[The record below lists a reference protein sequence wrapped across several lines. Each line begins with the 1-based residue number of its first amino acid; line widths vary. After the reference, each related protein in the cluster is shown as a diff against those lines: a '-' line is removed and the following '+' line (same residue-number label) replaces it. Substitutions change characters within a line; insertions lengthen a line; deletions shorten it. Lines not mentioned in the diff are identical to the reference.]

1 MIKIMN
7 SYLKSLLFE
16 EKEEYLENDFDDI
29 TEIVIDYDDVSDID
43 LSELKFFNNLNS
55 ITFINYIID
64 SNVIEN
70 LIPLERLNDLYFKN
84 CKILNFSLIDNLKIK
99 SLYFDNCNNDE
110 LFYINNI
117 DNLESLFFDNMQ
129 EVDLKEISI
138 IKKVKEL
145 SLQNTNVLNEK
156 YLIYMNEIEKLAIND
171 STICDL
177 SFLLAME
184 RLKYLVVDKKQASAS
199 KNIILELIKNNV
211 IVVDFMNQSIGE
223 YYE

>member
-84 CKILNFSLIDNLKIK
+84 CKILNFSL
-99 SLYFDNCNNDE
+99 
-110 LFYINNI
+110 I